1 MRLFPL
7 FPLFPVKNSAGE
19 RERQDYGKA
28 AAMNDA
34 QVLALMASFQAGGGV
49 VPSDPPAT
57 EPAVT
62 KAVTTVPA
70 VAMREV
76 ASEVSTVRD
85 PVRTETDLAP
95 AATDDAMAR
104 QHIDRIGIPPEDV
117 ASLVKLLAR
126 RDATLDDRRSCGECA
141 HLHRLR
147 CTRGRCPIGGDP
159 SDVFILHR
167 CPAFQNNPME
177 AATRRRP
184 TA

>member
-1 MRLFPL
+1 
-7 FPLFPVKNSAGE
+7 
-19 RERQDYGKA
+19 
-28 AAMNDA
+28 MNNA
-34 QVLALMASFQAGGGV
+34 QVLALMASFQAGGES
-49 VPSDPPAT
+49 VPIDPPAA

-62 KAVTTVPA
+62 TAVT
-70 VAMREV
+70 
-76 ASEVSTVRD
+76 TVRD

-95 AATDDAMAR
+95 AAADEAMAR

-126 RDATLDDRRSCGECA
+126 RDAMQDDRRSCGECA

-147 CTRGRCPIGGDP
+147 CLRGRCPIGGDP

-177 AATRRRP
+177 ATRCHGG
-184 TA
+184 